1 MEFWFGKR
9 ISLVDKV
16 IEKAR
21 EMGGGIEL
29 TCCTFEMPQAA
40 GVKLNRA
47 VEEGILSHV
56 TVYMEGGHR
65 RKKNWC
71 QAMIRMG
78 WTIYNIPMH
87 AKVAILEKPGR
98 NEDIAVFLSSNNW
111 QAGGNHEFIELIE
124 EYCECMVVKLK
135 MLEALGDL
143 KPLEPV

>member
-1 MEFWFGKR
+1 MNFWFGKR

-16 IEKAR
+16 IEKAK

-47 VEEGILSHV
+47 VADGILSHV

-65 RKKNWC
+65 RKKNWV
-71 QAMIRMG
+71 QAMIKMG

-87 AKVAILEKPGR
+87 AKVAILEKAGR
-98 NEDIAVFLSSNNW
+98 SEEMNVFLSSNNW
-111 QAGGNHEFIELIE
+111 QAGGNFEFIEGIDEFDICHLIRAK
-124 EYCECMVVKLK
+124 MVAELSF
-135 MLEALGDL
+135 L
-143 KPLEPV
+143 KPIEPA

>member
-1 MEFWFGKR
+1 MNFWFGKR

-16 IEKAR
+16 IEKAK

-29 TCCTFEMPQAA
+29 TCCTFEIPQAA

-47 VEEGILSHV
+47 VDEGVFSHI

-65 RKKNWC
+65 RKKNWV

-98 NEDIAVFLSSNNW
+98 NEGIYVFLSSNNW
-111 QAGGNHEFIELIE
+111 QAGGNFEFIEGIDEFDICHLIRAK
-124 EYCECMVVKLK
+124 MVAELSF
-135 MLEALGDL
+135 L
-143 KPLEPV
+143 KPIEPA

>member
-1 MEFWFGKR
+1 MNFWFGKR

-16 IEKAR
+16 IEKAK
-21 EMGGGIEL
+21 EMGGGVEL

-47 VEEGILSHV
+47 VDEGIFSHI

-65 RKKNWC
+65 RKKNWV
-71 QAMIRMG
+71 QAMIKIG

-87 AKVAILEKPGR
+87 AKVAILEQPGR
-98 NEDIAVFLSSNNW
+98 SEEMSVFLSSNNW

-124 EYCECMVVKLK
+124 DLDVCMDIKLRMK
-135 MLEALGDL
+135 EALGNL
-143 KPLEPV
+143 NPIEPA

>member
-1 MEFWFGKR
+1 MNFWFGKR

-16 IEKAR
+16 IEKAK

-47 VEEGILSHV
+47 VDEGIFSHI

-65 RKKNWC
+65 RKKNWV

-78 WTIYNIPMH
+78 WTIYNIPMR
-87 AKVAILEKPGR
+87 AKVAILEQPGR
-98 NEDIAVFLSSNNW
+98 SEEMSVFLSSNNW

-124 EYCECMVVKLK
+124 DLDVCMDIKLRMK
-135 MLEALGDL
+135 EALGNL
-143 KPLEPV
+143 NPIEPA

>member
-1 MEFWFGKR
+1 MNFWFGKR

-16 IEKAR
+16 IEKAKI
-21 EMGGGIEL
+21 MGGGIEL

-47 VEEGILSHV
+47 VDEGIFSHI

-65 RKKNWC
+65 RKKNWV

-87 AKVAILEKPGR
+87 AKVAILEQPGR
-98 NEDIAVFLSSNNW
+98 GEEMSVFLSSNNW

-124 EYCECMVVKLK
+124 DPDVCMDIKLRMK
-135 MLEALGDL
+135 EALGNL
-143 KPLEPV
+143 NPIEPA

>member
-1 MEFWFGKR
+1 MNFWFGKR

-16 IEKAR
+16 IEKAK

-47 VEEGILSHV
+47 VDEGIFSHI

-98 NEDIAVFLSSNNW
+98 NEGIYVFLSSNNW
-111 QAGGNHEFIELIE
+111 QAGGNFEFIEGIDEFDICHLIRAK
-124 EYCECMVVKLK
+124 MVAELSF
-135 MLEALGDL
+135 L
-143 KPLEPV
+143 KPIEPA

>member
-1 MEFWFGKR
+1 MNFWFGKR

-16 IEKAR
+16 IEKAK

-47 VEEGILSHV
+47 VDEGIFSHI

-65 RKKNWC
+65 RKKNWV

-78 WTIYNIPMH
+78 WTVYNIPMH
-87 AKVAILEKPGR
+87 AKVAILEKPDSDG
-98 NEDIAVFLSSNNW
+98 DIYVFLSSNNW
-111 QAGGNHEFIELIE
+111 QAGGNFEFIEGIDEFDICHLIRAK
-124 EYCECMVVKLK
+124 MVAELSF
-135 MLEALGDL
+135 L
-143 KPLEPV
+143 KPIEPA

>member
-1 MEFWFGKR
+1 MNFWFGKR

-16 IEKAR
+16 IEKAK

-47 VEEGILSHV
+47 LDEGLFSHI

-65 RKKNWC
+65 RKKNWV
-71 QAMIRMG
+71 QAMIKMG

-87 AKVAILEKPGR
+87 AKVAILEQPGR
-98 NEDIAVFLSSNNW
+98 SEEMSVFLSSNNW

-124 EYCECMVVKLK
+124 DLDVCMDIKLRMK
-135 MLEALGDL
+135 EALGNL
-143 KPLEPV
+143 NPIEPA

>member
-1 MEFWFGKR
+1 MNFWFGKR

-16 IEKAR
+16 IEKAK

-47 VEEGILSHV
+47 VDEGIFSHI

-65 RKKNWC
+65 RKKKWV

-87 AKVAILEKPGR
+87 AKVAILEQPGR
-98 NEDIAVFLSSNNW
+98 SEEMSVFLSSNNW

-124 EYCECMVVKLK
+124 DLNVCMDIKLRMK
-135 MLEALGDL
+135 EALGNL
-143 KPLEPV
+143 KPVDPV